1 METSDRKEK
10 YDSQTGQ
17 LYEAIGKCA
26 VKFEHVCFAM
36 HQGITLLL
44 GQHGLNNQR
53 LARVLLADL
62 TAYPLKSILQ
72 AMIAEIVSLPPTDKS
87 ICDKIFIRV
96 QKLIERRND
105 IIHSTWFVGW
115 ASSEDTDFSTVS
127 GHKWARGKQGADIKS
142 AIYTSEDFEAFAIEC
157 DTVAALINR
166 LWVCIMDS
174 RQLERN
180 FVIDSAGTVACP
192 GG

>member
-1 METSDRKEK
+1 MEPSDSKEN

-17 LYEAIGKCA
+17 LYKAIGKCA

-36 HQGITLLL
+36 HQAITVLL
-44 GQHGLNNQR
+44 GHHGLQNQR
-53 LARVLLADL
+53 LAQVLLADL

-72 AMIAEIVSLPPTDKS
+72 AMIAEIASLPPTDKS
-87 ICDKIFIRV
+87 ICDKILVRV

-127 GHKWARGKQGADIKS
+127 GHKWSRGKQGADFKS
-142 AIYTSEDFEAFAIEC
+142 ATFTSDDFEAFAIEC
-157 DTVAALINR
+157 DIVAALIFR
-166 LWVCIMDS
+166 LWVCIMDNS
-174 RQLERN
+174 QLEKS
-180 FVIDSAGTVACP
+180 FVIDTAGNVACP